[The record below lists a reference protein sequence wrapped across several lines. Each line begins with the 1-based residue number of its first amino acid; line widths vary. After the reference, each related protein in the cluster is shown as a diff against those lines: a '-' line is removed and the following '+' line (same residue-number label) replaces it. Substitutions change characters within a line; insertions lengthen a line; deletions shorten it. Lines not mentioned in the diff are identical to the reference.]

1 MHKKINTLKNKKILI
16 CVTGSIAAFKACEV
30 IRLLMKQEAKV
41 QVMMSASAEKFIGKA
56 TFAALTNNE
65 VITNLF
71 PDTPKAGLEH
81 IELSFELDA
90 IVVVPATANILSKA
104 AHGVADEIVSTTLS
118 VCEQPTLFAP
128 AMNYKMWQ
136 NPSVID
142 SVETLKKMN
151 KVVLNPESGQL
162 ASLHEG
168 EGRLPKIDN
177 IISAI
182 KEMLSIKQPL
192 KNKNILITAGPT
204 IEPIDPVRFISN
216 HSSGKMGYALTDAA
230 CNKGAKVTLVSG
242 PVNLNAHPEANV
254 LKINT
259 AQEMLNELQQ
269 IDLKKIDYIFMA
281 AAVADYKPATQS
293 NQKIKRTNTIN
304 IECEPVPDIIKTI
317 SSKTNAIIITFAL
330 ETEEGEKHALQK
342 MKNKNADFVVLNY
355 ANEEGAGFNSNTN
368 HVYIYSKS
376 GKNIE
381 LKKDRKD
388 RIANKILD
396 WVIKENSH
404 DSN

>member
-1 MHKKINTLKNKKILI
+1 MCEKINPLKNKKILI

-30 IRLLMKQEAKV
+30 IRLLRKQEAKV

-81 IELSFELDA
+81 IELSFELDL

-136 NPSVID
+136 NPSVIE
-142 SVETLKKMN
+142 SVEKLREIN
-151 KVVLNPESGQL
+151 KIVLNPETGQL

-168 EGRLPKIDN
+168 EGRLPEIDV
-177 IISAI
+177 ILSAI
-182 KEMLSIKQPL
+182 KEMLYIKQPL
-192 KNKNILITAGPT
+192 KGKNILITAGPT

-216 HSSGKMGYALTDAA
+216 YSSGKMGYALVDAA
-230 CNKGAKVTLVSG
+230 CNKGANVILVSG
-242 PVNLNAHPEANV
+242 PVKLNSHPEADV
-254 LKINT
+254 IKINT
-259 AQEMLNELQQ
+259 ADEMLEELQK

-281 AAVADYKPATQS
+281 AAVADYKPANES
-293 NQKIKRTNTIN
+293 NQKIKRINTIN
-304 IECEPVPDIIKTI
+304 IECEPIPDIIKTI
-317 SSKTNAIIITFAL
+317 SSKTNATIVTFAL

-368 HVYIYSKS
+368 HVYIYSRDGKS
-376 GKNIE
+376 IE

-396 WVIKENSH
+396 WVIQEESN

>member
-1 MHKKINTLKNKKILI
+1 MCEKINPLKNKKILI

-30 IRLLMKQEAKV
+30 IRLLRKQEAKV

-81 IELSFELDA
+81 IELSFELDL

-136 NPSVID
+136 NPSVIE
-142 SVETLKKMN
+142 SVEKLREMN
-151 KVVLNPESGQL
+151 KIVLNPDTGQL

-168 EGRLPKIDN
+168 EGRLPEIDV
-177 IISAI
+177 ILSAI
-182 KEMLSIKQPL
+182 KEMLYIKQPL
-192 KNKNILITAGPT
+192 KGKNILITAGPT

-216 HSSGKMGYALTDAA
+216 YSSGKMGYALVDAA
-230 CNKGAKVTLVSG
+230 CNKGANVILVSG
-242 PVNLNAHPEANV
+242 PVKLNSHPEADV
-254 LKINT
+254 IKINT
-259 AQEMLNELQQ
+259 ADEMLKELQK

-281 AAVADYKPATQS
+281 AAVADYKPANES
-293 NQKIKRTNTIN
+293 NQKIKRINTIN
-304 IECEPVPDIIKTI
+304 IECEPIPDIIKTI
-317 SSKTNAIIITFAL
+317 SSKTNATIVTFAL

-368 HVYIYSKS
+368 HVYIYSRDGKS
-376 GKNIE
+376 IE

-396 WVIKENSH
+396 WVIQEESN

>member
-1 MHKKINTLKNKKILI
+1 MCEKINPLKNKKILI

-30 IRLLMKQEAKV
+30 IRLLRKQEAKV

-81 IELSFELDA
+81 IELSFELDL

-136 NPSVID
+136 NPSVIE
-142 SVETLKKMN
+142 SVEKLREMN
-151 KVVLNPESGQL
+151 KIVLNPDTGQL

-168 EGRLPKIDN
+168 EGRLPEIDV
-177 IISAI
+177 ILSAI
-182 KEMLSIKQPL
+182 KEMLYIKQPL
-192 KNKNILITAGPT
+192 KGKNILITAGPT

-216 HSSGKMGYALTDAA
+216 YSSGKMGYALVDAA
-230 CNKGAKVTLVSG
+230 CNKGANVTLVSG
-242 PVNLNAHPEANV
+242 PVKLNSHPEADV
-254 LKINT
+254 IKINT
-259 AQEMLNELQQ
+259 ADEMLEELQK

-281 AAVADYKPATQS
+281 AAVADYKPANES
-293 NQKIKRTNTIN
+293 NQKIKRINTIN
-304 IECEPVPDIIKTI
+304 IECEPIPDIIKTI
-317 SSKTNAIIITFAL
+317 SSKTNATIVTFAL
-330 ETEEGEKHALQK
+330 ETEEGEKRALQK

-368 HVYIYSKS
+368 HVYIYSRDGKS
-376 GKNIE
+376 IE

-396 WVIKENSH
+396 WVIQEESN

>member
-30 IRLLMKQEAKV
+30 IRLLMKQQAKV

-104 AHGVADEIVSTTLS
+104 AHGVADEIISTTLS

-142 SVETLKKMN
+142 SVETLREMN
-151 KVVLNPESGQL
+151 KIVLNPESGQL

-168 EGRLPKIDN
+168 EGRLPRIDN
-177 IISAI
+177 IISAV

-192 KNKNILITAGPT
+192 KNKNILVTAGPT

-216 HSSGKMGYALTDAA
+216 HS
-230 CNKGAKVTLVSG
+230 
-242 PVNLNAHPEANV
+242 
-254 LKINT
+254 
-259 AQEMLNELQQ
+259 
-269 IDLKKIDYIFMA
+269 
-281 AAVADYKPATQS
+281 
-293 NQKIKRTNTIN
+293 
-304 IECEPVPDIIKTI
+304 
-317 SSKTNAIIITFAL
+317 
-330 ETEEGEKHALQK
+330 
-342 MKNKNADFVVLNY
+342 
-355 ANEEGAGFNSNTN
+355 
-368 HVYIYSKS
+368 
-376 GKNIE
+376 
-381 LKKDRKD
+381 
-388 RIANKILD
+388 
-396 WVIKENSH
+396 
-404 DSN
+404 